1 MGIYWKSL
9 IQTVVLSA
17 FTLLAGGVRR
27 TASQA
32 VFCVARHGAD
42 VQKLQEALDWA
53 CGKGNNM
60 GSVDCSAIQSGGAC
74 YEPNTVA
81 DHASYAFTLYYTLH
95 RDAASQACDFHGLA
109 TLTPQNPSSGNCVY
123 PTSQDSVGNVS
134 PSPPDASS
142 MVSPLQFPPQIS
154 DSPAP
159 SPNSASSTAVSFLI
173 VFISK
178 VASFVLVSL
187 HLS

>member
-1 MGIYWKSL
+1 
-9 IQTVVLSA
+9 
-17 FTLLAGGVRR
+17 VRR

-60 GSVDCSAIQSGGAC
+60 GSVDCSTIQSGGAC

-134 PSPPDASS
+134 PSPPDTSS

-154 DSPAP
+154 DSSAP
-159 SPNSASSTAVSFLI
+159 SPNSASSTA
-173 VFISK
+173 
-178 VASFVLVSL
+178 
-187 HLS
+187 